1 MAGALWLYGGK
12 LPKTFW
18 ACRLGV
24 WGWSLGEGF
33 EFFDAGVKFFET
45 TDVSQLN
52 FGVAKRD
59 GRGAEDH
66 LFGANAFADSALGGD
81 DGLVP
86 DFDVADDADLAS
98 EGDIVAEFGASGDA
112 CLGDDE
118 AVFSNDDIVG
128 DLDEVIDFGTGL
140 DPSAAEAGTVDGDVG
155 TDFNIVVD
163 LDDAGLGNFHV
174 ATGGEFEAEAIAAED
189 GAAMDDDSGAEE
201 TTCADGHAGGDLAIG
216 SEDGVVADVGGGAD
230 EAIGADVGTVFDD
243 DMGLDG
249 NIFTEDHLGSDD
261 GGGMDS
267 WGESDGWGGE
277 VGEELS
283 ESEGGIF

>member
-1 MAGALWLYGGK
+1 M
-12 LPKTFW
+12 LPQRGLGRF
-18 ACRLGV
+18 RLNV
-24 WGWSLGEGF
+24 RGWSLGEGF
-33 EFFDAGVKFFET
+33 KFFHAGVKFVES
-45 TDVSQLN
+45 TDVCELN
-52 FGVAKRD
+52 FGVAKGD
-59 GRGAEDH
+59 GWGAEDH
-66 LFGANAFADSALGGD
+66 LFGANAFADPALGGD
-81 DGLVP
+81 DGLVT

-118 AVFSNDDIVG
+118 AVFSDDDIVG

-140 DPSAAEAGTVDGDVG
+140 DPSAAESSTVDGDVG
-155 TDFNIVVD
+155 TDFNIVID
-163 LDDAGLGNFHV
+163 LDDAGLGNFHM

-230 EAIGADVGTVFDD
+230 EAIGADVGAVFDD

-249 NIFTEDHLGSDD
+249 NIFTEGDIGSDD
-261 GGGMDS
+261 GGGMNS
-267 WGESDGWGGE
+267 RGESDGWRGE
-277 VGEELS
+277 VGEKLS